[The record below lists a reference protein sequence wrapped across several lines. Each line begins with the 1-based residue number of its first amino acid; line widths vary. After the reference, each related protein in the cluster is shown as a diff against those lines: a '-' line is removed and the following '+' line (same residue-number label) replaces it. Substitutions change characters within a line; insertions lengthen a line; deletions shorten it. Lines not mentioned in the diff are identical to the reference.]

1 MIASEPNIMLQKTSS
16 TSTKATAASL
26 SGLTTVQRLILHAL
40 ARKVAPSFHGIGRP
54 IPGVSRRHKNL
65 EWIMTGT
72 ELKGKRLIKLGTYID
87 MTKSKAQRMADRV
100 RKGLPAHA

>member
-1 MIASEPNIMLQKTSS
+1 MLQKTSS
-16 TSTKATAASL
+16 TTTKATLASL
-26 SGLTTVQRLILHAL
+26 SGIGSLTPVQRMILHAL
-40 ARKVAPSFHGIGRP
+40 TRKVAPSFHGIGRP